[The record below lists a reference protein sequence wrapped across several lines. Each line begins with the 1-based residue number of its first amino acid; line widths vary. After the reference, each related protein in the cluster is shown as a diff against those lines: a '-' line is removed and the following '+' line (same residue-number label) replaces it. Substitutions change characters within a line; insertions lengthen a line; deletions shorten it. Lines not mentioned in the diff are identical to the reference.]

1 MLSKKIN
8 KLALVLGLGGMDGTV
23 AIAALTGLFR
33 YENAFSIAVLL
44 MAGPGA
50 ILTAVLMDGTVR
62 ERMLAALIA
71 GIIAT
76 LIVILAAGI
85 GPKVLDFVNLNVLKI
100 FGGIAILA
108 IGLLIMG
115 VNIPEKVPTMIMIVG
130 LIAGI
135 LLR

>member
-1 MLSKKIN
+1 MLSKQIN
-8 KLALVLGLGGMDGTV
+8 KLALVLGLGGMNGTV
-23 AIAALTGLFR
+23 AMAALTGLFK

-62 ERMLAALIA
+62 ERMFAALIA
-71 GIIAT
+71 GVIAT

-85 GPKVLDFVNLNVLKI
+85 GPKVLDFVNLDVLKI

-115 VNIPEKVPTMIMIVG
+115 VKIPDKVPTMIMVVG